1 MIADLSNQEW
11 AILAACHPL
20 IMQDQI
26 ADLTTLLAAHI
37 ERVLQGDASRPFI
50 GMSFDLYCRA
60 LLWRPEQPEAIQ
72 SIERLCDRSEARFGQ
87 QPWTDLNRACLRH
100 IEGDWPASVHLY
112 RRAGR
117 EAEIL
122 WPGSRGCTSV
132 IDLDEAE
139 RWAECE
145 LVRPVRQLDFIRSA
159 EPVGV
164 IGLVACDSKYL
175 RMFWPIYIDSAFG
188 YGGGATVHL
197 HIIDPQTDDVGWAID
212 QAGAFAANI
221 SITVERYERE
231 DARAWYATSRFL
243 ILPQILR
250 HYRLPVVVT
259 DIDVT
264 FLSPIDSLIA
274 DADVGLR
281 FKRSGFRAHP
291 WQTIQAGAFS
301 IRPTSGGILFADSLR
316 ALGVGSFQARAGV
329 GMWFVDQNMLFTA
342 RRAFASSP
350 DVGVCDI
357 SGLLPD
363 RLQFWQTSQSVR
375 IRPS

>member
-1 MIADLSNQEW
+1 MIASLSDEER
-11 AILAACHPL
+11 AILAACRRL
-20 IMQDQI
+20 ILQDRI
-26 ADLTTLLAAHI
+26 ADLTTLLEPHF
-37 ERVLQGDASRPFI
+37 ERVLRGDASRPFI

-60 LLWRPEQPEAIQ
+60 LLWRPEQSEAIQ
-72 SIERLCDRSEARFGQ
+72 SVERLCDRSEARFGQ

-122 WPGSRGCTSV
+122 WPSSQGCTSV

-139 RWAECE
+139 RWVENE
-145 LVRPVRQLDFIRSA
+145 LVRPVRQLDFVRSA
-159 EPVGV
+159 KPFGV

-175 RMFWPIYIDSAFG
+175 RMFWPIYIASAFG
-188 YGGGATVHL
+188 FGGSATVHL
-197 HIIDPQTDDVGWAID
+197 HIVDPQTDDVEWATD
-212 QAGAFAANI
+212 HAGAFAANI

-250 HYRLPVVVT
+250 HYRLPVAVT

-264 FLSPIDSLIA
+264 FLGPINSLIA
-274 DADVGLR
+274 DADIGLR
-281 FKRSGFRAHP
+281 FKCTGFRVHP
-291 WQTIQAGAFS
+291 WQTIRATALS
-301 IRPTSGGILFADSLR
+301 IRPTPGGILFADSLR
-316 ALGVGSFQARAGV
+316 ALGVGSFQARAGI

-342 RRAFASSP
+342 RRAFASIP
-350 DVGVCDI
+350 DIGVCDI
-357 SGLLPD
+357 SGLLFD
-363 RLQFWQTSQSVR
+363 RLQFSQPSQSV
-375 IRPS
+375 S